1 MPRRITI
8 GNWIIIAIRK
18 HIEPEKAL
26 SGAAVGVCVE
36 EALHNGIVIS
46 ALEVIEARLF
56 GLSVA
61 IEAKRR
67 SIKLP
72 KKNPQVGDKT

>member
-26 SGAAVGVCVE
+26 SGAAVGVGVE
-36 EALHNGIVIS
+36 EALNDGVVIS

-56 GLSVA
+56 NGGLSLRA
-61 IEAKRR
+61 I
-67 SIKLP
+67 
-72 KKNPQVGDKT
+72 